1 MSEFSTQILRPVAST
16 RLLRALLVLFLFA
29 LGALLVA
36 VAGTVAAQSEKL
48 ALADAVRRATEV
60 HALALRGVAARY
72 DYLPFAAARHPDV
85 VAALK
90 EPAMRDRILAANR
103 FLEEVNR
110 RAGSDALY
118 VMDMGG
124 ITLAAS
130 NWNQM
135 RSFVGEA
142 YGNRPYFLEARD
154 GRSGRFYGV
163 GKTTGEPGLFIST
176 PVKEQDTIIGV
187 IAVKVS
193 LRPIQETWA
202 NVRDPVFVSDEKGI
216 VFLSSVGNWTYRTT
230 RDLTSAEIA
239 QVERDEQYGHGWIPQ
254 GLPWQVSGNPGEAG
268 YEIETELQGQ
278 ARHFLAKDEALTDLG
293 WTLTVMADRT
303 SVTQARARAGI
314 VSGLGFAL
322 VVMGGLY
329 WQQRERSF
337 REQRDARRELEERV
351 QERTK
356 ELLEAHA
363 FRKAMEDSLLVG
375 MRARD
380 LDGRIIYVNPAL
392 CEMTGF
398 GPDELL
404 GRLPPYP
411 YWHPDDLERH
421 WRDNDAAMS
430 GRAALSGFESR
441 IRHRDGHDV
450 YTMVYTAPLIDSR
463 GQHGGWMSSVVDITE
478 QKRAEA
484 RQRQQDEQLQR
495 IARVVTVGEIT
506 STLAHEL
513 NQPLAALV
521 NFAATAKSFVEQ
533 GQEASLKATLDDI
546 SAEAQ
551 RAADIVRQVRGLLSQ
566 GSEGFKVIAP
576 NEIVARALAFLEPE
590 IRIQRVRVHAAL
602 QTGLPSISGDRI
614 LLEQVLLNLLVN
626 AIQAM
631 RTVPIRQRAL
641 EVATDIEGEGV
652 AIRVADRGT
661 GVDLD
666 AAPRLFDPFFTT
678 KARGLG
684 LGLSICRTIIERHGG
699 RIGFTNRLDG
709 GAEFTIHLPRAP

>member
-1 MSEFSTQILRPVAST
+1 MSEFSIQFLRPLAAT
-16 RLLRALLVLFLFA
+16 RLPRALLVLSLLA

-36 VAGTVAAQSEKL
+36 AAGTVAAQSEKL

-85 VAALK
+85 VAVLK
-90 EPAMRDRILAANR
+90 EPTMRDRIIAANR

-118 VMDMGG
+118 VMDMDG

-130 NWNQM
+130 NWNQTP
-135 RSFVGEA
+135 SFVGEA
-142 YGNRPYFLEARD
+142 YGNRPYYLDARD
-154 GRSGRFYGV
+154 GRNGRFYGV

-176 PVKEQDTIIGV
+176 PVKERDTIIGV

-202 NVRDPVFVSDEKGI
+202 NVRDPVFMSDDKGI
-216 VFLSSVGNWTYRTT
+216 VFLSSVESWTYRTT
-230 RDLTSAEIA
+230 HDLTAAEIA
-239 QVERDEQYGHGWIPQ
+239 QVQRDEQYGHGWIPQ
-254 GLPWQVSGNPGEAG
+254 GLPWQVSQNQGAAG
-268 YEIETELQGQ
+268 YEIETDLRGET
-278 ARHFLAKDEALTDLG
+278 RHFLAKDEALTDLG

-303 SVTQARARAGI
+303 TVTQARTRAGI

-329 WQQRERSF
+329 WQQRERSY
-337 REQRDARRELEERV
+337 REQRAARRELEERV
-351 QERTK
+351 QDRTK
-356 ELLEAHA
+356 ELMEAHA

-380 LDGRIIYVNPAL
+380 LAGRIIYVNPAL

-398 GPDELL
+398 GQNELL

-430 GRAALSGFESR
+430 GRAALTGFESR

-521 NFAATAKSFVEQ
+521 NFAATAKAFVDH
-533 GQEASLKATLDDI
+533 GQQASLKATLDDI

-551 RAADIVRQVRGLLSQ
+551 RAADIVRQVRGLMSR
-566 GSEGFKVIAP
+566 GPEGFTVIPP

-590 IRIQRVRVHAAL
+590 IRIQRVQVHATLRA
-602 QTGLPSISGDRI
+602 GLPSIRGDRV

-631 RTVPIRQRAL
+631 RTVAPRQRTL
-641 EVATDIEGEGV
+641 EVATDVEGEGV

-666 AAPRLFDPFFTT
+666 AAPRLFEPFFTT
-678 KARGLG
+678 KKRGLG

-699 RIGFTNRLDG
+699 RIGFNNRLDG

>member
-1 MSEFSTQILRPVAST
+1 MSEFTTQFLRPVAAA
-16 RLLRALLVLFLFA
+16 RLPRTLLMFFLLA

-36 VAGTVAAQSEKL
+36 AAGTVAAQSEKL

-90 EPAMRDRILAANR
+90 EPASSDLILAANR

-118 VMDMGG
+118 VMGMDGL
-124 ITLAAS
+124 TLAAS

-135 RSFVGEA
+135 PSFVGAA
-142 YGNRPYFLEARD
+142 YGNRPYFLDARD

-176 PVKEQDTIIGV
+176 PVKERDTIIGV

-202 NVRDPVFVSDEKGI
+202 NVGDPVLVSDDKGI
-216 VFLSSVGNWTYRTT
+216 VFLSSVDGWTYRTT

-239 QVERDEQYGHGWIPQ
+239 QVERDEQYGDGWIPQ
-254 GLPWQVSGNPGEAG
+254 GLPWQVSRSRGVAG
-268 YEIETELQGQ
+268 YEIETDLRGKE
-278 ARHFLAKDEALTDLG
+278 RHFLAKDEALTDLG

-303 SVTQARARAGI
+303 TVTQARTRAGI

-322 VVMGGLY
+322 AVMGGLY
-329 WQQRERSF
+329 WQQRERTF

-351 QERTK
+351 RDRTK
-356 ELLEAHA
+356 ELMEAHA

-380 LDGRIIYVNPAL
+380 LEGRIIYVNPAL

-404 GRLPPYP
+404 GGLPPYP

-430 GRAALSGFESR
+430 GRAALTGFESR

-463 GQHGGWMSSVVDITE
+463 GQHSGWMSSVVDITE

-521 NFAATAKSFVEQ
+521 NYAAAARAFVDQ
-533 GQEASLKATLDDI
+533 GQGASLKATLDEI
-546 SAEAQ
+546 GAQAQ
-551 RAADIVRQVRGLLSQ
+551 RAADIVRHVRGLMSQ
-566 GSEGFKVIAP
+566 GPAGFEVIPP

-590 IRIQRVRVHAAL
+590 IRIQRVRVHAVL
-602 QTGLPSISGDRI
+602 PKGLPGISGDRI
-614 LLEQVLLNLLVN
+614 LLEQVLLNLLLN

-631 RTVPIRQRAL
+631 RTVPPQQRAL
-641 EVATDIEGEGV
+641 EVATDIEGDGV
-652 AIRVADRGT
+652 AIRIADRGT
-661 GVDLD
+661 GVDPD
-666 AAPRLFDPFFTT
+666 VASRLFDPFFTT
-678 KARGLG
+678 KTHGLG
-684 LGLSICRTIIERHGG
+684 LGLSICRTIIEKHGG
-699 RIGFTNRLDG
+699 QIGFSNRPDG
-709 GAEFTIHLPRAP
+709 GAEFTIHLPRAA

>member
-16 RLLRALLVLFLFA
+16 RLPRALLVLFLFA

-254 GLPWQVSGNPGEAG
+254 GLPWQVSGNQGEAG
-268 YEIETELQGQ
+268 YEIETELQGE

-375 MRARD
+375 MRARE

>member
-1 MSEFSTQILRPVAST
+1 MAEFTTQFLRPVAAP
-16 RLLRALLVLFLFA
+16 RLPRALLVFSLLA

-36 VAGTVAAQSEKL
+36 AAGTVAAQSEKL

-118 VMDMGG
+118 VMDMEG
-124 ITLAAS
+124 IALAAS

-135 RSFVGEA
+135 PSFVGEA
-142 YGNRPYFLEARD
+142 YGNRPYFLDARD

-163 GKTTGEPGLFIST
+163 GKTTGEPGLFISAA
-176 PVKEQDTIIGV
+176 VKEQDRIIGV

-202 NVRDPVFVSDEKGI
+202 NVRDPVIVSDDKGI
-216 VFLSSVGNWTYRTT
+216 VFLSSVESWTYRTT
-230 RDLTSAEIA
+230 HDLTSAEIA

-254 GLPWQVSGNPGEAG
+254 GLPWEVSRSRGVAG
-268 YEIETELQGQ
+268 YEIETDRHGEE
-278 ARHFLAKDEALTDLG
+278 RHFLAKDEALTDLG

-303 SVTQARARAGI
+303 TVTQARTRAGI

-329 WQQRERSF
+329 WQQRERMF
-337 REQRDARRELEERV
+337 REQRDARCELEERV
-351 QERTK
+351 RDRTK
-356 ELLEAHA
+356 ELMEAHA

-380 LDGRIIYVNPAL
+380 LDGRIIYVNTAL
-392 CEMTGF
+392 CGMTGF

-411 YWHPDDLERH
+411 YWHPDELERH

-430 GRAALSGFESR
+430 GRAAVTGFESR

-463 GQHGGWMSSVVDITE
+463 GQHSGWMSSVVDITE

-521 NFAATAKSFVEQ
+521 NYASAARAFVDQ
-533 GQEASLKATLDDI
+533 GQEASLKATLDEI
-546 SAEAQ
+546 SAQAQ
-551 RAADIVRQVRGLLSQ
+551 RAADIVRHVRGLMSQ
-566 GSEGFKVIAP
+566 GPEGFEVIP
-576 NEIVARALAFLEPE
+576 PKEIVARALVFLEPE
-590 IRIQRVRVHAAL
+590 IRMQRVRLHAAV
-602 QTGLPSISGDRI
+602 QEGLPNIRGDRI

-631 RTVPIRQRAL
+631 RTVPLHQRAL
-641 EVATDIEGEGV
+641 EVATDVEGHGV
-652 AIRVADRGT
+652 VIRVADRGT
-661 GVDLD
+661 GVDPD
-666 AAPRLFDPFFTT
+666 VASRLFDPFFTT
-678 KARGLG
+678 KAQGLG

-699 RIGFTNRLDG
+699 RIGFSNRPDG
-709 GAEFTIHLPRAP
+709 GAEFTIHLPRAA

>member
-16 RLLRALLVLFLFA
+16 RLPRALLVLFLFA

-135 RSFVGEA
+135 PSFVGEA